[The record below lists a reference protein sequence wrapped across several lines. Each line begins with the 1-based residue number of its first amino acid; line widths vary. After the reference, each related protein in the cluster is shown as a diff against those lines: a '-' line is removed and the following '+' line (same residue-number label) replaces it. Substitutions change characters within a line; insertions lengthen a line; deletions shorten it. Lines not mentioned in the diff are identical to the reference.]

1 MELIEPKTPTL
12 QKSTGH
18 PRQLYILFFAEMWE
32 RFSFYGMKALLLAY
46 MVTQLKFDEPKG
58 YAILGSYAALVY
70 TMPMFGGMMADKFL
84 GNRKAV
90 MFGGILMSIG
100 HLVLAVPQGWS
111 FFFGMA
117 FIICGNGFFKPN
129 ISSLVGT
136 LYADN
141 DPKKDSGF
149 SLFYMGINIGAAL
162 GGLMCGYVGQRINW
176 HYGFGLAG
184 IFMIVGLV
192 VFSAGAKSL
201 GYRGLPPD
209 PVALKK
215 PLLAGLSTEVIIY
228 LATLCLV
235 PVVVALFNQYEIMD
249 YLMFGLGAIA
259 IIYILFIAFK
269 LERTDRHKLFS
280 ALILVIFSTLFWA
293 FYEQNS
299 GSLNLFAMRN
309 VNMNVGSTN
318 LPALSVNNFLP
329 PGWVILL
336 SFVFAWLWPALNK
349 KGIEPS
355 TALKFAY
362 SFILMGIGFY
372 IFYAACT
379 QHKGTGLI
387 SLFSFAAGYFFI
399 ISGELCISPIGLS
412 MITKLSPKKMVA
424 LMMGIWFFAS
434 ATGEFLAGKIG
445 SLMSVPE
452 SVVNNP
458 VLSLPYYANIL
469 SKIGMYSIAIGIVLI
484 CLVPLIRK
492 WMSDVR

>member
-1 MELIEPKTPTL
+1 
-12 QKSTGH
+12 
-18 PRQLYILFFAEMWE
+18 
-32 RFSFYGMKALLLAY
+32 
-46 MVTQLKFDEPKG
+46 
-58 YAILGSYAALVY
+58 
-70 TMPMFGGMMADKFL
+70 
-84 GNRKAV
+84 
-90 MFGGILMSIG
+90 
-100 HLVLAVPQGWS
+100 
-111 FFFGMA
+111 MA

-162 GGLMCGYVGQRINW
+162 GGLLCGYVGQRINW

-184 IFMIVGLV
+184 IFMIVGLI
-192 VFSAGAKSL
+192 VFSIGSKSL
-201 GYRGLPPD
+201 GGRGLPPN
-209 PVALKK
+209 PIALKK
-215 PLLAGLSTEVIIY
+215 PLFAGITTEVAIY

-235 PVVVALFNQYEIMD
+235 PVVVILFNQYEIMD
-249 YLMFGLGAIA
+249 VIMFGLGAVA
-259 IIYILFIAFK
+259 IVYILFIAFR
-269 LERTDRHKLFS
+269 LEKTERHKLFS

-309 VNMNVGSTN
+309 VDMRVAGAN

-329 PGWVILL
+329 PAWVILL
-336 SFVFAWLWPALNK
+336 SFFFAWLWPALNK
-349 KGIEPS
+349 KRREPS
-355 TALKFAY
+355 TPLKFAF

-372 IFYAACT
+372 VFYAACALNSD
-379 QHKGTGLI
+379 TGLI
-387 SLFSFAAGYFFI
+387 PLFSFAAGYFFI

-452 SVVNNP
+452 DVVNNP
-458 VLSLPYYANIL
+458 VLSLPYYATIL
-469 SKIGMYSIAIGIVLI
+469 NKIGMYSIGIGVLLI
-484 CLVPLIRK
+484 CFVPLIRK
-492 WMSDVR
+492 WMSDVK